1 MRTIDRLYQYLELK
15 HLIPYNFER
24 NCGLANGYLHKQSK
38 GRGGIGSEIIE
49 KIHRKY
55 SDLSLSWLIT
65 GSGMILTN
73 SVYRINENM
82 EEERVE
88 YLTDEGTVRLLK
100 EKIQI
105 LENAL
110 ADKEKIIRLLES
122 AS

>member
-1 MRTIDRLYQYLELK
+1 
-15 HLIPYNFER
+15 
-24 NCGLANGYLHKQSK
+24 
-38 GRGGIGSEIIE
+38 
-49 KIHRKY
+49 
-55 SDLSLSWLIT
+55 
-65 GSGMILTN
+65 
-73 SVYRINENM
+73 M